1 MATLRKTYFVNTR
14 LQLTLIVG
22 ANVLALISALLL
34 VTLMI
39 YGDTHIQNYAT
50 GLNLSPN
57 HPALKYIAE
66 REQNFDRI
74 CIAIMCVQFVL
85 FNATALALSHRLAGP
100 LFRLQ
105 RHMNEVGTGGE
116 PVAVHFRKGDLY
128 QELAEACNTVIARV
142 RSSAAST

>member
-100 LFRLQ
+100 LFR
-105 RHMNEVGTGGE
+105 RCTS
-116 PVAVHFRKGDLY
+116 
-128 QELAEACNTVIARV
+128 ARATST
-142 RSSAAST
+142 RSSPRPATR